1 MNKNTVVSFQDREQ
15 IVDPLNDLLRTG
27 ARKLIEQ
34 AIEAELQELLS
45 QHAGQQTDS
54 GLATVVRNGY
64 LPERT
69 IQTGIG
75 SVTVRIPKVRSRT
88 GEPVTFHSALVP
100 PYIRKTRSLEAAI
113 PWLYLK
119 GVSSGEMG
127 EALKVLVGPE
137 ATGLSAS
144 VVSRLKQAWAQEYR
158 DWCASRLD
166 KDRWVYVWA
175 DGIYSGL
182 RAEQAKLCALV
193 IIGVNE
199 RGEKHFLA
207 IEDGVRESTQSWR
220 EVLLDLKSRGM
231 NPVELA
237 VGDGAMGFWAA
248 LEEIY
253 PDTRQQRCWMHKTG
267 NVLNTLPKSLQ
278 PKAKQ
283 ALHDIWQADT
293 RNNAEMA
300 FDLFVKTYEPKY
312 PKATLCLQKD
322 REELLAFYD
331 FPAQHWQSLRTSNP
345 IESTFGT
352 IRHRTKRS
360 KGCLSRDGML
370 HMMFKLGQC
379 AEKNWRK
386 LRGFNYLAKV
396 IEGVPFIDGI
406 EISESDQVAA

>member
-1 MNKNTVVSFQDREQ
+1 MNKNTVVSLQGREQ
-15 IVDPLNDLLRTG
+15 IVDSLTQMLRAG
-27 ARKLIEQ
+27 AHKLIKQ
-34 AIEAELQELLS
+34 AIESELQELLS
-45 QHAGQQTDS
+45 QYAGEQTASGHA
-54 GLATVVRNGY
+54 AVVRNGY
-64 LPERT
+64 LPQRA

-75 SVTVRIPKVRSRT
+75 PVTVQVPKVRSRS
-88 GEPVTFHSALVP
+88 GEPVTFHSALIP

-137 ATGLSAS
+137 AEGLSAS
-144 VVSRLKQAWAQEYR
+144 TVSRLKQRWAQEYR
-158 DWCASRLD
+158 DWCAAPVD
-166 KDRWVYVWA
+166 KDQWVYIWV

-220 EVLLDLKSRGM
+220 EVLLKLKSRGM
-231 NPVELA
+231 NSPQLA
-237 VGDGAMGFWAA
+237 VGDGALGFWAA
-248 LEEIY
+248 QEEIY

-267 NVLNTLPKSLQ
+267 NVLNALPKSLQ

-283 ALHDIWQADT
+283 GLHDIWQADT
-293 RNNAEMA
+293 RDHAEKA
-300 FDLFVKTYEPKY
+300 FDLFINTYESKY

-322 REELLAFYD
+322 REELMAFYD
-331 FPAQHWQSLRTSNP
+331 FPAQHWQSLRTTNP

-352 IRHRTKRS
+352 IRHRTKRC

-370 HMMFKLGQC
+370 NMMFKLSQC

-396 IEGVPFIDGI
+396 IEGVPFKDGI
-406 EISESDQVAA
+406 EINKSDQIAA